1 MVWSGSSIVWTTSC
15 SCFQIMP
22 VAEKTFYSRFCALFN
37 DRVVGYEVEVKI
49 ARDGAVD
56 DDKQ

>member
-1 MVWSGSSIVWTTSC
+1 
-15 SCFQIMP
+15 MP